1 MGKYSMGFTI
11 IIRPSIL
18 VVSDFLGGYI
28 IHYIHK
34 TLRQVTYNLPKK
46 KERKKERKAHGL
58 AHGGL

>member
-34 TLRQVTYNLPKK
+34 TPRQVTYNSTK
-46 KERKKERKAHGL
+46 KKERKAHRL

>member
-1 MGKYSMGFTI
+1 MGKYSMGLTI
-11 IIRPSIL
+11 IIRSSIL

-46 KERKKERKAHGL
+46 KERKAHGL
-58 AHGGL
+58 AHGDL

>member
-28 IHYIHK
+28 IHHIHK
-34 TLRQVTYNLPKK
+34 TLKASNLQLTK

-58 AHGGL
+58 AHGDL

>member
-1 MGKYSMGFTI
+1 MGKYSMGLTI

-34 TLRQVTYNLPKK
+34 TPRQVTYNSTKK
-46 KERKKERKAHGL
+46 KERKKERKKGT
-58 AHGGL
+58 